1 MLQALCKHL
10 SYREVDIMGLNRM
23 MMKNGEDLKNI
34 KAMMT
39 VGQGFPMFGFKN
51 GNFGILS
58 PNPLPNGVLVT
69 SCYYMT
75 NMFFLAPSSIK
86 SCTINNITINN
97 NATNRDLYSYLT
109 QNNGK
114 TIPVIFH
121 FD

>member
-1 MLQALCKHL
+1 M
-10 SYREVDIMGLNRM
+10 SFNRM

-39 VGQGFPMFGFKN
+39 VGEGYFSYGFVN
-51 GNFGILS
+51 GSYGSLS

-69 SCYYMT
+69 NCHPVFHAFRLEP
-75 NMFFLAPSSIK
+75 NSIK
-86 SCTINNITINN
+86 SCTINNITFVDGAV
-97 NATNRDLYSYLT
+97 NADLASYLK

>member
-1 MLQALCKHL
+1 
-10 SYREVDIMGLNRM
+10 MGLNRM

-39 VGQGFPMFGFKN
+39 VGSISKTYGFEDKYLRLGS
-51 GNFGILS
+51 LS

-69 SCYYMT
+69 VCSTTRSY
-75 NMFFLAPSSIK
+75 LSLEPSSIK
-86 SCTINNITINN
+86 SCTINNITIRNNERNN
-97 NATNRDLYSYLT
+97 NLESYLN
-109 QNNGK
+109 QNVGK

>member
-1 MLQALCKHL
+1 
-10 SYREVDIMGLNRM
+10 MGLNRNFLM
-23 MMKNGEDLKNI
+23 GQNGTLKNI

-39 VGQGFPMFGFKN
+39 VGQGFSMFGFMD
-51 GNFGILS
+51 GSFGSLS

-69 SCYYMT
+69 SCYAVS
-75 NMFFLAPSSIK
+75 NRFFLAPSSIK

-97 NATNRDLYSYLT
+97 NTVNKDLFSYVQ

-121 FD
+121 F

>member
-1 MLQALCKHL
+1 
-10 SYREVDIMGLNRM
+10 MGLNRMM

-39 VGQGFPMFGFKN
+39 VGNQSILFYGFKN
-51 GNFGILS
+51 GEFGSLS
-58 PNPLPNGVLVT
+58 PNPLPNGVFVDI
-69 SCYYMT
+69 CYVIM
-75 NMFFLAPSSIK
+75 NSFMLNPSSIK

-97 NATNRDLYSYLT
+97 GTGNEALGNYLR

>member
-1 MLQALCKHL
+1 M
-10 SYREVDIMGLNRM
+10 ELNRMM

-39 VGQGFPMFGFKN
+39 VGQNSKIYGFEDNYIKTGS
-51 GNFGILS
+51 LS

-69 SCYYMT
+69 VCSTTRSY
-75 NMFFLAPSSIK
+75 LSLEPSSIK
-86 SCTINNITINN
+86 SCIINNITVNN
-97 NATNRDLYSYLT
+97 GKGSKDLFSYLSH
-109 QNNGK
+109 NAGK

>member
-1 MLQALCKHL
+1 
-10 SYREVDIMGLNRM
+10 MGLNRMM

-39 VGQGFPMFGFKN
+39 VGKGYFSFGFLN
-51 GNFGILS
+51 GSYGSLS

-69 SCYYMT
+69 NCHSVF
-75 NMFFLAPSSIK
+75 NALSLKPESIK
-86 SCTINNITINN
+86 SCTINNITF
-97 NATNRDLYSYLT
+97 RDGAVNENVASYLQ

>member
-1 MLQALCKHL
+1 
-10 SYREVDIMGLNRM
+10 MGLNRNLLM
-23 MMKNGEDLKNI
+23 GQNVDLKGI

-39 VGQGFPMFGFKN
+39 VGADFSRIGFIDGSL
-51 GNFGILS
+51 GSLS

-69 SCYYMT
+69 ECYAVS
-75 NMFFLAPSSIK
+75 NRFFLTPSSIK

-97 NATNRDLYSYLT
+97 YTVNNDLFSYIQ

>member
-1 MLQALCKHL
+1 
-10 SYREVDIMGLNRM
+10 MGLNRM

-39 VGQGFPMFGFKN
+39 VGQKFLMFGFKD
-51 GNFGILS
+51 GNFGSLS

-69 SCYYMT
+69 SCYAVS
-75 NMFFLAPSSIK
+75 NRFFLAPSSIK
-86 SCTINNITINN
+86 SCTINDIIVSGGT
-97 NATNRDLYSYLT
+97 APDSLVSYL
-109 QNNGK
+109 QENKGK

>member
-1 MLQALCKHL
+1 
-10 SYREVDIMGLNRM
+10 MGLNRM

-39 VGQGFPMFGFKN
+39 VGVLSKTYGFEDEPIKIGS
-51 GNFGILS
+51 LS

-69 SCYYMT
+69 ACSTMRGYVS
-75 NMFFLAPSSIK
+75 LAPSSIK
-86 SCTINNITINN
+86 SCTINNITVRNGERNN
-97 NATNRDLYSYLT
+97 TLHSYLQ

>member
-1 MLQALCKHL
+1 
-10 SYREVDIMGLNRM
+10 MGLNRM
-23 MMKNGEDLKNI
+23 MMMKNSEDLKNI

-39 VGQGFPMFGFKN
+39 VGQDFSRIGFLDGSL
-51 GNFGILS
+51 GSLS

-69 SCYYMT
+69 SCYAVS

-86 SCTINNITINN
+86 SCTINNITVENYTRN
-97 NATNRDLYSYLT
+97 SDLLSYIQ